1 MLVCAAG
8 DVHGKLDLLFAC
20 IEQMEEEVGRR
31 VDLVVQVGDLG
42 VWPDPR
48 RIDGATLRH
57 GGPGDFPEW
66 HRYGKAAP
74 RPTIFVPGNHED
86 FDFLLSRGGGEILPG
101 LYFLPWGKTTR
112 FEANGEVLTIGGIG
126 GCYGPG
132 DYDRR
137 PSRPG
142 RAKRRR
148 GGRRPRQRTEAT
160 PRHALTGRRRRHYL
174 ALEED
179 ALAAVAQR
187 DRLDILLT
195 HEPPAGQLVARRP
208 DGTPGRVWNTGGTGL
223 RELVRLTRPR
233 ISLHGH
239 LHPRFE
245 RTIDGNRV
253 VGMAI
258 LPIPGSLL
266 FLDIPPRGEIADVAE
281 WDGRCVQVGLSVAG
295 AASSGEF
302 SDAVDAGD
310 PDGILDVAAQALG
323 PWRDAVLRGEELD
336 GTARRRVYSALDGSS
351 GRRRLLMCA
360 LKNGDL
366 HRGLTAMLREGLT
379 ADDLFAWLQELPAA
393 DRLRAVVRGAPSV
406 GPADRPVEL

>member
-8 DVHGKLDLLFAC
+8 DVHGQLDLLYAC
-20 IEQMEEEVGRR
+20 IEQMEAELGRR

-57 GGPGDFPEW
+57 GGPGDFPDW

-86 FDFLLSRGGGEILPG
+86 FDFLLERGGGQILPG
-101 LYFLPWGKTTR
+101 LYFLPWGKVTH
-112 FEANGEVLTIGGIG
+112 FAANGESLTIGGIG
-126 GCYGPG
+126 GCFGSS
-132 DYDRR
+132 DYDRKPR
-137 PSRPG
+137 KPR
-142 RAKRRR
+142 KVRRKR
-148 GGRRPRQRTEAT
+148 GGRRARQRSLASPE
-160 PRHALTGRRRRHYL
+160 HALMGRRRRHYL

-179 ALAAVAQR
+179 ALAAAAQR

-195 HEPPAGQLVARRP
+195 HEPPAGHLVARRP

-245 RTIDGNRV
+245 REIDGNRV
-253 VGMAI
+253 VGVAI

-266 FLDIPPRGEIADVAE
+266 FLDVPPRGDIVDVAE
-281 WDGRCVQVGLSVAG
+281 WDGRGVPSAPSVSPPVQG
-295 AASSGEF
+295 GEF
-302 SDAVDAGD
+302 GEAVDATQH
-310 PDGILDVAAQALG
+310 DGVIDAAAQALG
-323 PWRDAVLRGEELD
+323 PWRDAVLAGEQLD
-336 GTARRRVYSALDGSS
+336 GEARRRIYTSLAGEAD
-351 GRRRLLMCA
+351 RRRMLMCT
-360 LKNGDL
+360 LKGGDI
-366 HRGLTAMLREGLT
+366 HKGLADMLREGL
-379 ADDLFAWLQELPAA
+379 AVDDLFAWLEDLPPP
-393 DRLRAVVRGAPSV
+393 RHIRQNMETESAPACRRDS
-406 GPADRPVEL
+406 P

>member
-8 DVHGKLDLLFAC
+8 DVHGKLDLLYAC
-20 IEQMEEEVGRR
+20 IEQMEAEVGRR

-112 FEANGEVLTIGGIG
+112 FEANGEALTIGGIG
-126 GCYGPG
+126 GCFGPS
-132 DYDRR
+132 DYARR
-137 PSRPG
+137 PARP
-142 RAKRRR
+142 RKIRRKP
-148 GGRRPRQRTEAT
+148 GGRRPRQRSLAS
-160 PRHALTGRRRRHYL
+160 PIHALTGRRRRHYL
-174 ALEED
+174 AREKD
-179 ALAAVAQR
+179 ALAAAAQR

-195 HEPPAGQLVARRP
+195 HEPPAGHLVARRP
-208 DGTPGRVWNTGGTGL
+208 DGTPGRIWNTGGTGL
-223 RELVRLTRPR
+223 RELVRLTKPR

-245 RTIDGNRV
+245 RQIDGNRV

-266 FLDIPPRGEIADVAE
+266 LLDIPPRGEIADVAE
-281 WDGRCVQVGLSVAG
+281 WDGRHVRAG
-295 AASSGEF
+295 EPGTEAAATQNGEF
-302 SDAVDAGD
+302 GEAVDGAD
-310 PDGILDVAAQALG
+310 LDGVLDAAAQALG
-323 PWRDAVLRGEELD
+323 PWRDAVLGGEELD
-336 GTARRRVYSALDGSS
+336 GAARRRIYTSLGDTP
-351 GRRRLLMCA
+351 GRRRMLMCA
-360 LKNGDL
+360 LKGGDL
-366 HRGLTAMLREGLT
+366 HRGLTAMLRDGVPV
-379 ADDLFAWLQELPAA
+379 DDLFTWLEELPRPERIREIARS
-393 DRLRAVVRGAPSV
+393 DRCPSL
-406 GPADRPVEL
+406 APVEL